1 MLLNNGEYSEAVL
14 RFEELAAYKDSCKL
28 RIKALAHIDLRN
40 AVISFYQNFSD
51 AVSMAAKDIK
61 YSQKVYTLL
70 ADCDLREEVLISRT
84 GNLFVRF
91 AIGTIVDV
99 DGISY
104 EVGLQYSLE
113 AIPMSKRQVVHL

>member
-51 AVSMAAKDIK
+51 AVSMAAKSYFCIYR
-61 YSQKVYTLL
+61 YS
-70 ADCDLREEVLISRT
+70 CP
-84 GNLFVRF
+84 GNFL
-91 AIGTIVDV
+91 G
-99 DGISY
+99 
-104 EVGLQYSLE
+104 
-113 AIPMSKRQVVHL
+113 HL